1 VAGITNYLEN
11 ELLDHVLR
19 GSSGAYTGPTTVYLA
34 LYSAAPNDAGGGTE
48 IGVTR
53 QSITFSAASGGTI
66 SNSGSISFTSMPT
79 VTVSHVGVF
88 DHITTGNLLFHG
100 ALTSSASVTSGD
112 TFTIQ
117 ANDLQ
122 ISLD

>member
-1 VAGITNYLEN
+1 MAGITNYLEN
-11 ELLDHVLR
+11 KLLDHVLR

-53 QSITFSAASGGTI
+53 QSVTFSAASGGTI
-66 SNSGSISFTSMPT
+66 ANSGSISFSSMPA

-88 DHITTGNLLFHG
+88 DASTSGNLLFHG
-100 ALTSSASVTSGD
+100 ALTSSAAVADGD